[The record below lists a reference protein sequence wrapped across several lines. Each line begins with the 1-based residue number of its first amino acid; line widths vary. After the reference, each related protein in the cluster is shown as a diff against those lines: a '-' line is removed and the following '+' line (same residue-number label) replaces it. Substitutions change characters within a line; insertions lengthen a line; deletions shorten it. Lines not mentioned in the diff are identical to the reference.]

1 MSRPYRQEPRGN
13 KPMTREYKS
22 TMAFMAATFRDETP
36 LTDEQRDELI
46 RKAGG
51 R

>member
-1 MSRPYRQEPRGN
+1 MTRPYKPEPRGN
-13 KPMTREYKS
+13 KPMTREYRN
-22 TMAFMAATFRDETP
+22 TMAMAARIFRDDKP
-36 LTDEQRDELI
+36 LTDDERDELI

>member
-1 MSRPYRQEPRGN
+1 MSRPYKPEPRGN
-13 KPMTREYKS
+13 KPMTREYKN
-22 TMAFMAATFRDETP
+22 TMAFMAATYRSETP
-36 LTDEQRDELI
+36 LTDEERDELI